1 MAHETIETPELLAAR
16 EARAAQATRADQGA
30 QHAPIPIGVKDPL
43 PFCIWT
49 TVALLAWILS
59 PPLTV
64 AFFGTLGLRAYW
76 RAWRAGLDYSKCILR
91 DVRLVM
97 LYLSLLTAAGV
108 GWTIVTLMRWLS

>member
-1 MAHETIETPELLAAR
+1 MAQETIETPELRAAR
-16 EARAAQATRADQGA
+16 EARAAQAARVAA
-30 QHAPIPIGVKDPL
+30 SMQHAAIPVGIKDPL

-49 TVALLAWILS
+49 TVALLAWICS

-64 AFFGTLGLRAYW
+64 ALFGALGLRAYW

-97 LYLSLLTAAGV
+97 LYLGLLTATGI
-108 GWTIVTLMRWLS
+108 GWTIVSLVRWLG